1 MERQAPPSRRT
12 HTPATSPT
20 HPKQESLFSCG
31 ITCHRQQGKLQ
42 SNYRKLMSKW
52 LKVNPAIF
60 SAVPSTQH
68 SLLFPT
74 LQDLRRGTQKWKHTW
89 EGFIPAKGLPE
100 QHFWTSLCRS
110 CWFSM
115 AVHESLERAS
125 LLSLQCQRLIQGKLI
140 IQEIS
145 DKCWFRS
152 AALWTAAEGEGKG
165 RDHVVCS
172 HTGAVCCPLRAELI
186 SSCTTEPAQLR
197 GWGSLD
203 ISPPMSRRWKLE
215 AASSHNTAIA
225 PTAHA
230 AWAGQLQ
237 KSTKQAADATWNH
250 RSRQVSAS
258 EFLNLLGRN
267 RKEWRNKNA
276 ICIC

>member
-1 MERQAPPSRRT
+1 MTKGEVNPILQFSVQCLPPSIVHYFQHCKISGGEHKNEST
-12 HTPATSPT
+12 HGKDLFQPKDSLSSTFEPASAEAAGS
-20 HPKQESLFSCG
+20 QW
-31 ITCHRQQGKLQ
+31 Q
-42 SNYRKLMSKW
+42 SMKAWRELHCSVY
-52 LKVNPAIF
+52 
-60 SAVPSTQH
+60 SARDS
-68 SLLFPT
+68 
-74 LQDLRRGTQKWKHTW
+74 
-89 EGFIPAKGLPE
+89 
-100 QHFWTSLCRS
+100 
-110 CWFSM
+110 SM
-115 AVHESLERAS
+115 ASWSSR
-125 LLSLQCQRLIQGKLI
+125 RYLINAG
-140 IQEIS
+140 
-145 DKCWFRS
+145 FRS

-165 RDHVVCS
+165 RDQVVCS

-186 SSCTTEPAQLR
+186 SSCTTERAQLR

-203 ISPPMSRRWKLE
+203 ISPSMSRRWKLE
-215 AASSHNTAIA
+215 AASSHNTATA